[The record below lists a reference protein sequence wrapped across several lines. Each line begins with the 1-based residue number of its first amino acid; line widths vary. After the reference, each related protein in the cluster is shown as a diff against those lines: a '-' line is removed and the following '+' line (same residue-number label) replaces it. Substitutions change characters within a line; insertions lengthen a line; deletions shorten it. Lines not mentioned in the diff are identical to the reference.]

1 MRGRDSI
8 FAYVLSAAMGLALW
22 IMVAMVTGKREPW
35 DANVYWTGAY
45 PLAVIGSA
53 FLGYLFPE
61 KPWRWAAMVMLMQLV
76 VMTIR
81 GSDLSLW
88 PLALIVLA
96 ILTIPPALA
105 GMLAAK
111 LRGWKA
117 AD

>member
-1 MRGRDSI
+1 
-8 FAYVLSAAMGLALW
+8 
-22 IMVAMVTGKREPW
+22 
-35 DANVYWTGAY
+35 
-45 PLAVIGSA
+45 
-53 FLGYLFPE
+53 
-61 KPWRWAAMVMLMQLV
+61 MLMQLV

-96 ILTIPPALA
+96 ILSIPPALV

-117 AD
+117 AN

>member
-1 MRGRDSI
+1 MRRRDSI
-8 FAYVLSAAMGLALW
+8 LAYVLSAAMGVALW
-22 IMVAMVTGKREPW
+22 IMVAMVTGNREPW

-61 KPWRWAAMVMLMQLV
+61 KAWRWAAVVMLMQLV

-96 ILTIPPALA
+96 ILTIPPALV

-117 AD
+117 AN